1 MSKLTPKQARF
12 VAEYLVDLNGT
23 QAAIRAGYSSNSA
36 GRFAQELLLKTHITA
51 AIQAAQAERAR
62 RTEITQDAVL
72 QRYWAIATAN
82 PNDLIQHRRVNC
94 RYCWG
99 QDHYYQWTAGEY
111 HAALASAKERKKPKP
126 DCDGGFG
133 FDRTRAPHP
142 DCPECRGEGRSD
154 IVLADTSKAT
164 GGAAM
169 LYAGIKQ
176 TKDGIQ
182 VLMHDQLHALDKVAA
197 HVGLVGE
204 RRLLGNDP
212 DNPLTPTREL
222 VEAEVDKRIAELQ
235 GKIVR

>member
-1 MSKLTPKQARF
+1 
-12 VAEYLVDLNGT
+12 
-23 QAAIRAGYSSNSA
+23 
-36 GRFAQELLLKTHITA
+36 
-51 AIQAAQAERAR
+51 
-62 RTEITQDAVL
+62 
-72 QRYWAIATAN
+72 
-82 PNDLIQHRRVNC
+82 
-94 RYCWG
+94 
-99 QDHYYQWTAGEY
+99 
-111 HAALASAKERKKPKP
+111 
-126 DCDGGFG
+126 
-133 FDRTRAPHP
+133 
-142 DCPECRGEGRSD
+142 
-154 IVLADTSKAT
+154 
-164 GGAAM
+164 M